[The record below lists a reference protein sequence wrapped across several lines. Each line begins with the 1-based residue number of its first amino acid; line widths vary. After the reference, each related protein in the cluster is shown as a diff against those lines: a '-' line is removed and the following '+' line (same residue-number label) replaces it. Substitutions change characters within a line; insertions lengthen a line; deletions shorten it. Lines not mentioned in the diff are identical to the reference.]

1 MTDALQFAVELSQ
14 STGNLLLR
22 YYQNGVSIQLKADH
36 SPVTEADLAADAWIA
51 AEIGRAF
58 PQDGLISE
66 ERSPIYRGEGAAIW
80 VVDPLDGTANF
91 GNNIP
96 LWGVSIARVVDGSP
110 QVAALHFPA
119 LNETF
124 SAQRGAPAQ
133 CNGKVLQANLN
144 HEAGLYAHCSRVIKK
159 YRFNLPQT
167 ARIFGSTAYNL
178 CSVARGSVI
187 ADVELR
193 PQIWDLAAGWLVVQ
207 QSGGVIRTW
216 DNSLPFPLQSGVD
229 YRTRHFA
236 TLAARSPHL
245 AQHTLESMQLRE
257 T

>member
-1 MTDALQFAVELSQ
+1 MTDALQFAIELSQ

-22 YYQNGVSIQLKADH
+22 YYQRGVSIQLKADH

-66 ERSPIYRGEGAAIW
+66 ERSPIFRGEGAAIW

-124 SAQRGAPAQ
+124 SAQRGAPAH
-133 CNGKVLQANLN
+133 CNGSVLQTDLS
-144 HEAGLYAHCSRVIKK
+144 HEPGLYAHCSRVIKK
-159 YRFNLPQT
+159 YHINLPQT

-178 CSVARGSVI
+178 CSVARGSLI
-187 ADVELR
+187 TDVELR
-193 PQIWDLAAGWLVVQ
+193 PQIWDIAAGWLVVQ
-207 QSGGVIRTW
+207 QSGGVVHTW
-216 DNSLPFPLQSGVD
+216 DDSHPFPLQSGVD

-236 TLAARSPHL
+236 TLAARSPQL
-245 AQHTLESMQLRE
+245 AQQTLNAIQPRK

>member
-1 MTDALQFAVELSQ
+1 MTDALQFAIELSQ

-22 YYQNGVSIQLKADH
+22 YYQRGISIQLKADH

-51 AEIGRAF
+51 REIGRAF
-58 PQDGLISE
+58 PRDGLISE
-66 ERSPIYRGEGAAIW
+66 ERSPIYHGDAAAIW

-91 GNNIP
+91 GNGIP
-96 LWGVSIARVVDGSP
+96 LWGVSIARVVDGNP

-124 SAQRGAPAQ
+124 SAQSGAPAQ
-133 CNGKVLQANLN
+133 FNGTPLQPYNLPQP
-144 HEAGLYAHCSRVIKK
+144 GLYAHCSRIVKK
-159 YRFNLPQT
+159 YRINLPQT

-193 PQIWDLAAGWLVVQ
+193 PQIWDIAAGWLVVQ
-207 QSGGVIRTW
+207 QSGGVIHTW
-216 DNSLPFPLQSGVD
+216 DNSQPFPPQPNVD

-236 TLAARSPHL
+236 TLAARSPQF
-245 AQHTLESMQLRE
+245 AQQMLNAMQLRAI
-257 T
+257 